1 MCIPFE
7 SKWYASAG
15 AVPPKPVSFAYYPP
29 LNTHTHTHTH
39 TLTLT
44 HTQLVIKNLRNEVT
58 KKVQCP
64 PCDSIFYAGTGH
76 LLLKDAESV
85 TLFDVQQRR

>member
-1 MCIPFE
+1 M
-7 SKWYASAG
+7 
-15 AVPPKPVSFAYYPP
+15 
-29 LNTHTHTHTH
+29 
-39 TLTLT
+39 
-44 HTQLVIKNLRNEVT
+44 IKNLRNEVT

-76 LLLKDAESV
+76 LLLKDGEGV